1 MRALKGGETEI
12 KGSRL
17 PFHPFS
23 RKSPIPYSRPFS
35 CVCSRICTLTHA
47 PHMSRPLFH
56 NTYCT
61 CISPPSPFHLSGC
74 LESIKGGKGDA
85 YITRRYRPR
94 RTASKKGSFTPV
106 LYTTLS
112 RLLVGSPSRL
122 KLQPDPDRTP
132 LPWGKERDRYETAL
146 QAELNSI
153 SLRGGAKFSN
163 LGPTDRPRHRR
174 PPPFE
179 RAAEQ
184 SLSRRL
190 K

>member
-17 PFHPFS
+17 PFHLFS

-61 CISPPSPFHLSGC
+61 CISPPSPSPLSGC
-74 LESIKGGKGDA
+74 LESIKGGTKDA

-106 LYTTLS
+106 LYTFSVVS
-112 RLLVGSPSRL
+112 RVPFLASNCR
-122 KLQPDPDRTP
+122 PDPDRTP
-132 LPWGKERDRYETAL
+132 LPWGKKRTDMKLRCRRREV
-146 QAELNSI
+146 ELNSI
-153 SLRGGAKFSN
+153 SL
-163 LGPTDRPRHRR
+163 
-174 PPPFE
+174 
-179 RAAEQ
+179 
-184 SLSRRL
+184 
-190 K
+190 